1 MGGLAQLQLDEED
14 GVTIASVE
22 GEIDLSNAA
31 ELEIAISQAVAN
43 EAVGLVVDL
52 AEVDY
57 LDSSGVTLLFNLSRR
72 VSRRQ
77 QEFVVVVPNEAHVRE
92 ILTLSGATET
102 LALQDTLP
110 GALSR
115 LQR

>member
-1 MGGLAQLQLDEED
+1 MSGLAQLQLGDED
-14 GVTIASVE
+14 GVTIASVK

-31 ELEIAISQAVAN
+31 ELETAISHAVAN

-77 QEFVVVVPNEAHVRE
+77 QEFVVVVPGEAHVRE
-92 ILTLSGATET
+92 ILTLSGATDALE
-102 LALQDTLP
+102 LQDTLP
-110 GALSR
+110 GALSQ

>member
-1 MGGLAQLQLDEED
+1 MTQLAQLHLDEAH
-14 GVTIASVE
+14 GVTVATVE

-31 ELEIAISQAVAN
+31 ELETAISHAVAN

-77 QEFVVVVPNEAHVRE
+77 QEFVVVVPGEAHVRE
-92 ILTLSGATET
+92 ILTLSGATDALE
-102 LALQDTLP
+102 LQDTLP
-110 GALSR
+110 GALSQ

>member
-110 GALSR
+110 GALSQ

>member
-1 MGGLAQLQLDEED
+1 MTPLAQLQLDEED

-31 ELEIAISQAVAN
+31 ELEMAISHAVAN

-52 AEVDY
+52 AGVDY
-57 LDSSGVTLLFNLSRR
+57 LDSSGVTLLFNLARR

-77 QEFVVVVPNEAHVRE
+77 QEFVVVVPGEAHVRE
-92 ILTLSGATET
+92 ILTLSGATEA
-102 LALQDTLP
+102 LALHDTLP
-110 GALSR
+110 EALSQ